1 MDTVKQFNNDLAK
14 STIFCTCEERYYKV
28 REEFQ
33 NNLNTSTILVKDEFL
48 KEKDTEKLIYQS
60 DICYVIIDLNQEK
73 DLKIAKHIYETA
85 KKKDITTIGIVVKPA
100 SFEKE
105 EDRNILNSKISQLKN
120 NLDSL
125 VIIDNQVFI
134 NNESENMILDDIEKQ
149 SNDAVINTVK
159 AMVNLI
165 SVQGLVNMDMGEF
178 KTIMSGNTI
187 VYPAFGCGSGE
198 NRAGIA
204 AQQAINSRFIMEPLQ
219 ESTKLLLNVEGG
231 SSMDL
236 FEINEIAKKLVEA
249 AHCDAN
255 IIFGALLNESLKDE
269 IKVSIMAAGY

>member
-14 STIFCTCEERYYKV
+14 STIFCTCEERYHKV
-28 REEFQ
+28 IEEFQ

-60 DICYVIIDLNQEK
+60 DICYVIIALNQDK

-85 KKKDITTIGIVVKPA
+85 KKKDITTIGIVVKPS
-100 SFEKE
+100 SFENE
-105 EDRNILNSKISQLKN
+105 EDRKTLNLKISQLKN
-120 NLDSL
+120 NLDAV

-149 SNDAVINTVK
+149 SDDAVMNTLK

-165 SVQGLVNMDMGEF
+165 SVQGLVNMDMAEF

-187 VYPAFGCGSGE
+187 GYPAFGCGSGE
-198 NRAGIA
+198 NRARIA
-204 AQQAINSRFIMEPLQ
+204 AQQAIDSRFIIETLQ
-219 ESTKLLLNVEGG
+219 ESTKILLNVEGG
-231 SSMDL
+231 SNMDL
-236 FEINEIAKKLVEA
+236 LEINEIAKKLVESV
-249 AHCDAN
+249 HCDAN

-269 IKVSIMAAGY
+269 IKVSIVAAGY